1 MAMVIVIAKAAGL
14 TVLLGS
20 VHKSHA
26 EGPSSKSYWQMHEI
40 VQRKERCNTL
50 GILKQYPI
58 RTVTSPV
65 IIDDSYDLCS
75 STTDEEFAEE
85 ADDAEFEQ

>member
-1 MAMVIVIAKAAGL
+1 MVIVIAKAAGL

-40 VQRKERCNTL
+40 VQQKQTRKTL
-50 GILKQYPI
+50 GIVKQYSI
-58 RTVTSPV
+58 
-65 IIDDSYDLCS
+65 
-75 STTDEEFAEE
+75 
-85 ADDAEFEQ
+85 